1 MPLSC
6 SASSMSRRATRPS
19 PPAARSLPTPRF
31 SARRNSSATPPWPT
45 SYCSA
50 RYARLW
56 KPGATTPS
64 RKTSF
69 SICSTNSSARRRA
82 SFRWKLPSPGAAT
95 RSCSIMMP
103 DTAASCCP
111 MRKTKR
117 SPPARTPNEAPAPA
131 GANAGPR
138 PNLADSHRSGRNPL
152 RHCLFPGHDQAGNLL
167 DGAAPAG
174 RRHLPLRPRIAIAYL
189 LSLIFA
195 VSYGYIA
202 AYNRRVEAWMIA
214 VLDILQSIPVLS
226 FLPGVMLAMMALIPG
241 HQLGIELGSILLI
254 FTGQVWNMAFS
265 FYSSLKSIPREMI
278 EASRIYRYSAWQ
290 RFWQLEMPFAAIG
303 LIWNSI
309 VSVAGGWFFL
319 IVCEMFAFR
328 GTNFRLPGLGSYLQ
342 TAASANPVDTHALLW
357 GLTVLI
363 LIIIATDQLIWRP
376 LIALSDKFKFEQT
389 ESATRVTSP
398 ILSLLQR
405 PNALTHLPARVWGG
419 MEERIYHRLSQT
431 RECRIVQPIEDTPG
445 KRGMLLPLLLAAF
458 AAPAVLWSFFQ
469 AYLLLRGT
477 SWAEIRLLLLGA
489 GATWLRVNASIAIAA
504 LWTIPVGV
512 TIGSNPRLARF
523 LQPITQV
530 VASVPATALFPVL
543 MLGLIRIGG
552 GLGVGSIALMLMGT
566 QWYILFN
573 VIAGAMA
580 IPSDLKEVA
589 TVYHFTRCQ
598 RWTRLILPG
607 IFPYLVT
614 GMITA
619 SGGAWNAS
627 IVSEYFHI
635 GDRTLQTLG
644 LGAQSSAAS
653 DSGNISS
660 LLLATI
666 LMASIDVTMNRL
678 IWRRLYR
685 LAETRYKLEGLQG

>member
-1 MPLSC
+1 VKPPHTLAETRVPAQTWPILIDLAVVLCGLTFFLGMIKLGTYW
-6 SASSMSRRATRPS
+6 MSRPMPAVVISHSVRA
-19 PPAARSLPTPRF
+19 
-31 SARRNSSATPPWPT
+31 
-45 SYCSA
+45 
-50 RYARLW
+50 
-56 KPGATTPS
+56 
-64 RKTSF
+64 
-69 SICSTNSSARRRA
+69 
-82 SFRWKLPSPGAAT
+82 
-95 RSCSIMMP
+95 
-103 DTAASCCP
+103 
-111 MRKTKR
+111 
-117 SPPARTPNEAPAPA
+117 
-131 GANAGPR
+131 
-138 PNLADSHRSGRNPL
+138 
-152 RHCLFPGHDQAGNLL
+152 
-167 DGAAPAG
+167 
-174 RRHLPLRPRIAIAYL
+174 LPLYAFYSVARIAIAYL
-189 LSLIFA
+189 FSLIFA
-195 VSYGYIA
+195 VTYGYIA
-202 AYNRRVEAWMIA
+202 AYNSRVEAWMIA
-214 VLDILQSIPVLS
+214 ILDILQSIPVLS

-290 RFWQLEMPFAAIG
+290 RFWQLELPFSAIG

-342 TAASANPVDTHALLW
+342 TAASTQDMHALLW
-357 GLTVLI
+357 GLVVLVLI
-363 LIIIATDQLIWRP
+363 IVATDQLIWRP
-376 LIALSDKFKFEQT
+376 LIAWSDKFKFEQT

-398 ILSLLQR
+398 ILSLFQQTT
-405 PNALTHLPARVWGG
+405 ALTRLPARVWGG
-419 MEERIYHRLSQT
+419 VEERIYHRLSQT
-431 RECRIVQPIEDTPG
+431 RECRIVHPIDDTPG
-445 KRGMLLPLLLAAF
+445 KSDMLLPLLLAAF
-458 AAPAVLWSFFQ
+458 AAPAVLWSLFQ
-469 AYLLLRGT
+469 AYLLIRGT
-477 SWAEIRLLLLGA
+477 TWAEIHLLLLGA
-489 GATWLRVNASIAIAA
+489 GATWLRVNASILIAA

-580 IPSDLKEVA
+580 IPSDLREVA
-589 TVYHFTRCQ
+589 TVYHFTRWQ

-635 GDRTLQTLG
+635 GDQTLQTVG
-644 LGAQSSAAS
+644 LGAQISAAS

-660 LLLATI
+660 LLLATV
-666 LMASIDVTMNRL
+666 LMASIVVTMNRL
-678 IWRRLYR
+678 VWRRLYR
-685 LAETRYKLEGLQG
+685 LAETRYKLEG